1 MADLL
6 SEHSSS
12 TVERLIAHLRERA
25 LGSLDDP
32 TALYRRLADAIRE
45 AIEQRVVAP
54 GSALPG
60 EREMAQRLTLSRATI
75 RSAIELLVSD
85 RVLVRRQGART
96 SVARPVVK
104 PLASLNGFSEDMRAR
119 GFEPGGIWLKREVA
133 AATPAEAMALGLA
146 AGQDICR
153 MVRLRTADGTPLAV
167 ERVAVPRTFLPSPD
181 LVEESLYALLD
192 RLGCMPQRALQRIRA
207 ASATAR
213 DASLLDVER
222 GAPLLLVERRCA
234 LADGRI
240 VEFTESRYRGDSYD
254 FIVETSRTG

>member
-1 MADLL
+1 MADTL
-6 SEHSSS
+6 SAGAPSH
-12 TVERLIAHLRERA
+12 VERLVAHLRERA

-45 AIEQRVVAP
+45 AIERGVVTP

-60 EREMAQRLTLSRATI
+60 ERDLAQRLTLSRATI

-96 SVARPVVK
+96 SVAHPVVK
-104 PLASLNGFSEDMRAR
+104 PLATLNGFSEDMRAR
-119 GFEPGGIWLKREVA
+119 GFTPGGVWLRKAVA
-133 AATPAEAMALGLA
+133 RATAAEAAALGLA
-146 AGQDICR
+146 AGQEICR
-153 MVRLRTADGTPLAV
+153 MTRLRTADGVPLAL
-167 ERVAVPRTFLPSPD
+167 ERVAVPRIFLPSPD
-181 LVEESLYALLD
+181 LVEGSLYALLE

-213 DASLLDVER
+213 DASHLEVER
-222 GAPLLLVERRCA
+222 GAPLLVVERRCA
-234 LADGRI
+234 LEDGRI

-254 FIVETSRTG
+254 FIVETIRTA